1 MSQLVCDALNKV
13 RRMVQPRL
21 YLYIY
26 IYIYIYIHTYIP
38 VHMQVYYRCA
48 CISAN
53 MRCNKKSE
61 TCKPELARASG
72 IGSDNSGRRRGD
84 KSPTSHPPTRITTP
98 PHQIQTW
105 MSQPTGNRRPNQK
118 EDEEEEEIIIIMH
131 THIYIYIYIYIHT
144 HTHIHTYI
152 HTYIYNVYTYTYTHT
167 HKHTHKYIKYKT

>member
-26 IYIYIYIHTYIP
+26 IDIYIYIYTYTYIP

-84 KSPTSHPPTRITTP
+84 KSPTLHPPTRITTP

-118 EDEEEEEIIIIMH
+118 EDEEEEEIIIIIM
-131 THIYIYIYIYIHT
+131 HIYIYIYIYIYKYIYTHT
-144 HTHIHTYI
+144 HTHIHTCIHIQCIYIYI
-152 HTYIYNVYTYTYTHT
+152 HTHTHT
-167 HKHTHKYIKYKT
+167 QTHT